1 MPTLLEL
8 ADKYNHI
15 DYFQCDPI
23 IFPRHFKE
31 LWQKGEASFMDIEIS
46 GILCAHL
53 AWGRREMIVR
63 DCRRLMDEMEWRPY
77 EYIMAGKYR
86 SDSVSLHRTI
96 KWCEMSLIFHNLRA
110 YYLSNDSLESLT
122 PEEYRVKIFGRKPD
136 PKAANKKIHMFR
148 RWMVRDDGIV
158 DLGVWKHTSPSSL
171 IIPLDVHVHRAALEQ
186 GITKRKS
193 SDITTAIEITEFLKL
208 VFPDDPCLGDF
219 ALFAYGAS
227 QKK

>member
-1 MPTLLEL
+1 MPTLKEL
-8 ADKYNHI
+8 AHKYNHI
-15 DYFQCDPI
+15 DYFKSDPV

-63 DCRRLMDEMEWRPY
+63 DCRILMDEMEWRPFHY
-77 EYIMAGKYR
+77 VMAGNYR
-86 SDSVSLHRTI
+86 GDNRSLHRTI
-96 KWCEMSLIFHNLRA
+96 KWSEISIIQSNLRE
-110 YYLSNDSLESLT
+110 YYSQNSSLENLKS
-122 PEEYRVKIFGRKPD
+122 EEYRVWIFGRKMN

-148 RWMVRDDGIV
+148 RWMVRDDGKV
-158 DLGVWKHTSPSSL
+158 DLGVWKKTSPESL
-171 IIPLDVHVHRAALEQ
+171 IIPLDVHVHRMALEL
-186 GITKRKS
+186 GITQRKS
-193 SDITTAIEITEFLKL
+193 SDITTALEITSYLKTI
-208 VFPDDPCLGDF
+208 FPGDPCLGDF